1 MRQIDNH
8 HSWWESGGAI
18 YLNCVGWRNS
28 VKKAWFAGE
37 ISGFRNVAITR
48 FVTKD
53 LKFRSHELSST
64 THGEKWIGTIGLL
77 KVVLLNDAKEAIF
90 NGVWAISRKFQE
102 VV

>member
-48 FVTKD
+48 FVTED
-53 LKFRSHELSST
+53 FKFHSHELTSIT
-64 THGEKWIGTIGLL
+64 PGETRIGAFGVL

-90 NGVWAISRKFQE
+90 NGVWEISRKFQE